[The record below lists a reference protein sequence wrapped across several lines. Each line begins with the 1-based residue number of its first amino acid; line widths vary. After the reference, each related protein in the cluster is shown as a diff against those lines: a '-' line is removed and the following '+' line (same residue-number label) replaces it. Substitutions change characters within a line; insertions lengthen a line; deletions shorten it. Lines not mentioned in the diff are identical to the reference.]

1 MDGKLQFHGYF
12 KIPAPQVD
20 QENCV
25 AHNGAVVPVP
35 GRDLFVQAWYQ
46 GGITVIDFTDS
57 SNPVEIAFFDR
68 GPIDEEHLVVG
79 GFWSAYWYDGY
90 IYGTEMVRGLDVLA
104 LVPSEHLSKNE
115 IAAAKLANQGERF
128 NPQQQFAVTWPADP
142 VVALAYL
149 DQLERSGA
157 LPPATIAALVDALG
171 RAGSQLE
178 RGVAD
183 ERLADELRALKVDL
197 VVEAGNA
204 AALERRAALADTL
217 DGIAGRLL

>member
-1 MDGKLQFHGYF
+1 
-12 KIPAPQVD
+12 
-20 QENCV
+20 
-25 AHNGAVVPVP
+25 
-35 GRDLFVQAWYQ
+35 
-46 GGITVIDFTDS
+46 
-57 SNPVEIAFFDR
+57 
-68 GPIDEEHLVVG
+68 
-79 GFWSAYWYDGY
+79 
-90 IYGTEMVRGLDVLA
+90 
-104 LVPSEHLSKNE
+104 
-115 IAAAKLANQGERF
+115 
-128 NPQQQFAVTWPADP
+128 
-142 VVALAYL
+142 
-149 DQLERSGA
+149 